1 MKKQLLLL
9 LSFVVSGMFAPVY
22 LYAGEKKAMPRIT
35 EFPLQ

>member
-22 LYAGEKKAMPRIT
+22 LYAGVDT
-35 EFPLQ
+35 N